1 MSQAPG
7 DTSPQPAH
15 ETPDTS
21 RSQGNSRCEAKYHA
35 SWSTTVLAFEVK
47 GGRVALFARNIT
59 RVGGL
64 EMAGC
69 VGRLAANV
77 PNYAGNETFRKKLW
91 VALPRT

>member
-1 MSQAPG
+1 
-7 DTSPQPAH
+7 
-15 ETPDTS
+15 
-21 RSQGNSRCEAKYHA
+21 
-35 SWSTTVLAFEVK
+35 VLAFEVK
-47 GGRVALFARNIT
+47 GGRVALFASNIT
-59 RVGGL
+59 RVGGF